1 MQYGVSRRVSACV
14 GAVAIIAA
22 ASLSGC
28 GVSPGNGEPPCL
40 PPAYSVT
47 PPSAKA
53 GDTVTVQAPD
63 ADCNPRY
70 GKDARIQVT
79 LTDAAGMK
87 VIETTA
93 PMTDAGAFTYTFVV
107 PSTAAAGAAAVEA
120 VPYGVD
126 WCDDT
131 GRNNRAD
138 GTGATLERTSCAART
153 EPLNIVR

>member
-1 MQYGVSRRVSACV
+1 MPYRMGRRVSACAGV
-14 GAVAIIAA
+14 GAVIVS
-22 ASLSGC
+22 ASLSAC

-40 PPAYSVT
+40 PPAYSVA
-47 PPSAKA
+47 PPSARA
-53 GDTVTVQAPD
+53 GDPVTVQAPD

-79 LTDAAGMK
+79 LTDAAGIK
-87 VIETTA
+87 VINTTA

-107 PSTAAAGAAAVEA
+107 PATAAAGPAAVEA

-131 GRNNRAD
+131 GRNNRAG
-138 GTGATLERTSCAART
+138 GTGTTLERTSCAART
-153 EPLNIVR
+153 EPLTIVR

>member
-1 MQYGVSRRVSACV
+1 MPYRVSRHVSVCAGV
-14 GAVAIIAA
+14 GAFIVA

-28 GVSPGNGEPPCL
+28 GFAPGNGEPPCL

-47 PPSAKA
+47 PPSARA
-53 GDTVTVQAPD
+53 GDTVTVHAPA

-87 VIETTA
+87 VINTTA
-93 PMTDAGAFTYTFVV
+93 AMTDAGAFSYTFVV
-107 PSTAAAGAAAVEA
+107 PATAAAGPAAVEA

-131 GRNNRAD
+131 TRNNRAD

-153 EPLNIVR
+153 EPLTIVH